1 MTIPLIILAI
11 LSVVGGYV
19 GVPHVF
25 GGHNEIVSF
34 LSPVLGGEQPSPAEG
49 HGGGESLEFILMAVS
64 VGIALIG
71 LVTAYFLYIV
81 KSELPQKISSSFKGI
96 HRVLLN
102 KYYIDEIYDTLFV
115 NPIKNGSIFLWESFD
130 NRVIDGIVNGVAS
143 FFEGG
148 SSVLRRLQTGVAQSY
163 MLSILIGA
171 VMILGYYL
179 LR

>member
-1 MTIPLIILAI
+1 MVVSTAIAIAGIYLAYQMYIKKPEMPKKLAERFGLIYKL
-11 LSVVGGYV
+11 
-19 GVPHVF
+19 
-25 GGHNEIVSF
+25 
-34 LSPVLGGEQPSPAEG
+34 
-49 HGGGESLEFILMAVS
+49 
-64 VGIALIG
+64 
-71 LVTAYFLYIV
+71 
-81 KSELPQKISSSFKGI
+81 
-96 HRVLLN
+96 LLN